1 MIPNK
6 EIALNEL
13 RIAGELNP
21 GPWTDHSKNVALAA
35 FNIAEQCS
43 NLDADKAYVLGLLHD
58 IGRRTGVAA
67 VRHIIDGYDYA
78 ILRGWD
84 EIGRICLTHS
94 FPIKDIET
102 DIGKKDISPE
112 QYKFIEQFLNAIEYD
127 EYDKL
132 IILCDSLADAQGVCI
147 LEKRFVDTTRRYG
160 IYPFTVERW
169 NKTIEYKEYFESI
182 MNCSIYSV
190 LPGIENCIS

>member
-1 MIPNK
+1 M
-6 EIALNEL
+6 
-13 RIAGELNP
+13 
-21 GPWTDHSKNVALAA
+21 
-35 FNIAEQCS
+35 
-43 NLDADKAYVLGLLHD
+43 
-58 IGRRTGVAA
+58 
-67 VRHIIDGYDYA
+67 
-78 ILRGWD
+78 
-84 EIGRICLTHS
+84 THS
-94 FPIKDIET
+94 FLIKDIET